1 MRPLSLTQ
9 LYWQG
14 KADNFTGD
22 YFLNDEFGMLMD
34 YRLKG
39 EPILEQSLPYR
50 LAEARLFRVLQ
61 GSVTYSF
68 NLEKFTVGKGM
79 IIVVPSGTLVVQD
92 SYTPDYVFQGIG
104 FNDVQVPLNDGIMLV
119 KLTDGE
125 WEETDLL
132 MRLLWREAH
141 QEPFNRAI
149 ISHLM
154 NALVGIVER
163 ENRREND
170 SLSARNRP
178 EEIYHRFLSLVNQ
191 HAKTERKLTFYSDK
205 LCLASHYLSNIISTV
220 SHQSASEWITQ
231 AAIMEAKVQLLY
243 TDKSIRQIAEEMNFN
258 SDTFFCRYF
267 RQATGLSPKVYR
279 QQGKLATVDKG

>member
-14 KADNFTGD
+14 KSNNFTGD
-22 YFLNDEFGMLMD
+22 YFLNDEFGILMD

-39 EPILEQSLPYR
+39 EPILEQSQPYR

-68 NLEKFTVGKGM
+68 NLEKFTVNKGM

-104 FNDVQVPLNDGIMLV
+104 FDDVQVPLKDGIMLV
-119 KLTDGE
+119 KLKEGE
-125 WEETDLL
+125 WEETEWL
-132 MRLLWREAH
+132 MQLLWQEAH

-163 ENRREND
+163 EQRREGNTP
-170 SLSARNRP
+170 SVRNRS
-178 EEIYHRFLSLVNQ
+178 EEIYHQFLSLVNQ
-191 HAKTERKLTFYSDK
+191 YAATERKLDFYSDK
-205 LCLASHYLSNIISTV
+205 LCLASHYLSNIISSV

-231 AAIMEAKVQLLY
+231 AAVMEAKVQLLY
-243 TDKSIRQIAEEMNFN
+243 TDKSIKQIAEDMNFN

-267 RQATGLSPKVYR
+267 RQATGLTPKVFR
-279 QQGKLATVDKG
+279 QQNRSAVTNN